1 MARFCGKVGYVTSI
15 ETSPGVHEN
24 IPEEYNYYG
33 DITNISKRWQ
43 TNENLNDDIRLEQN
57 VSIMADSYAWENY
70 WKIRYVIIDDVAWRV
85 TNVQV
90 SRPRLILYI
99 GGIYN
104 GKTVSFGASN
114 DS

>member
-1 MARFCGKVGYVTSI
+1 MAKFCGKVGYITSI
-15 ETSPGVHEN
+15 EKSPGIYEN
-24 IPEEYNYYG
+24 VSEEYIYYG

-70 WKIRYVIIDDVAWRV
+70 WKIRYVIIDDIAWRV

-104 GKTVSFGASN
+104 GETVSSEASN
-114 DS
+114 NS